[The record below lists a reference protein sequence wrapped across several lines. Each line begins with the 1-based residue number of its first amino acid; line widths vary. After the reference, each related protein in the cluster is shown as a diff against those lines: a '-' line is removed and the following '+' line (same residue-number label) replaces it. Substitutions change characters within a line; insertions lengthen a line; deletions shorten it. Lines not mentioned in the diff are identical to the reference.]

1 MALRRGSCN
10 SEFAGC
16 NGCAEV
22 TRATI
27 GGLPAKHAKDVAMS
41 DHATPPQE
49 ETTEAKPKK
58 SRAGILK
65 LIKPL
70 AFVGVIVAVEVVA
83 ASMLAPSAQETER
96 LAHDFVAAS
105 AGHAADHAKDEHGD
119 AHGDH
124 GDSHNVQEVELGVY
138 NITRFNP
145 KTNTT
150 LAIDFELYGVVLASD
165 APAFTHVYENSQAR
179 LREQVVMS
187 LHAATSADLV
197 DAGLGLIKRRILE
210 KTNRAL
216 GQPLVREVIF
226 SKFNFVER

>member
-1 MALRRGSCN
+1 
-10 SEFAGC
+10 
-16 NGCAEV
+16 
-22 TRATI
+22 
-27 GGLPAKHAKDVAMS
+27 MS
-41 DHATPPQE
+41 DHAAPPQE

-58 SRAGILK
+58 SRGGILK
-65 LIKPL
+65 LIKPI
-70 AFVGVIVAVEVVA
+70 AFIGVIVAVEVGA

-105 AGHAADHAKDEHGD
+105 EGHSADHSVDAEHGD
-119 AHGDH
+119 SHGGHD
-124 GDSHNVQEVELGVY
+124 DAHNVQEVELGVY

-165 APAFTHVYENSQAR
+165 AAGFQHVYENSQAR

-216 GQPLVREVIF
+216 GQPLVREIIF